1 MKAYLSV
8 DIEGVA
14 GIAHWDEAFKREPD
28 YAEFQDRMTQ
38 EAVAACEGA
47 LAAGATEIWVKD
59 AHGSGRNIAQEALPV
74 EATLIRGWSNHP
86 LGMVQELDDT
96 FDVVGMIG
104 YHSPAG
110 SAQNPLAHTLTGDFA
125 LMTINDVVVSEYL
138 LHTYAANMLGV
149 PVGFL
154 SGDHRICELGTELNP
169 ALGTVATNRGVG
181 ESVIALHPALARE
194 QIRAGVEAA
203 FSGDI
208 ARHRVELPEHFDFR
222 LRFHQPKL
230 AYQRSFYPGAWL
242 EGEDTVAFATDDY
255 FEVLRLIR
263 FMK

>member
-14 GIAHWDEAFKREPD
+14 GIAHWDEASKREAD
-28 YAEFQDRMTQ
+28 YAEFGDRMTR

-59 AHGSGRNIAQEALPV
+59 AHGSGRNIAQEALPT
-74 EATLIRGWSNHP
+74 EAVLIRGWSNHP
-86 LGMVQELDDT
+86 LGMVQELDES
-96 FDVVGMIG
+96 FDVVGMVG
-104 YHSPAG
+104 YHAPAG

-125 LMTINDVVVSEYL
+125 LMTINDVAASEYL
-138 LHTYAANMLGV
+138 LHTYAANLLGV

-154 SGDHRICELGTELNP
+154 SGDQRICELGRELNP
-169 ALGTVATNRGVG
+169 SLETVATSRGVG
-181 ESVIALHPALARE
+181 ESVVAVHPQVARDR
-194 QIRAGVEAA
+194 IRAGVEQA
-203 FSGDI
+203 FSGDLS
-208 ARHRVELPEHFDFR
+208 RHRVELPDRFEFR
-222 LRFHQPKL
+222 LRFHEPKL
-230 AYQRSFYPGAWL
+230 AYQRSFYPGARL
-242 EGEDTVAFATDDY
+242 EGEDTVAFDTGDY

>member
-14 GIAHWDEAFKREPD
+14 GIAHWDEAMKREAD
-28 YAEFQDRMTQ
+28 YGEFRDRMTR

-47 LAAGATEIWVKD
+47 LAAGATEVWIKD
-59 AHGSGRNIAQEALPV
+59 AHGSGRNIDQEALPT
-74 EATLIRGWSNHP
+74 EAVLIRGWSRHP
-86 LGMVQELDDT
+86 LGMVQELDES
-96 FDVVGMIG
+96 FDVVGMVG
-104 YHSPAG
+104 YHGPAG

-125 LMTINDVVVSEYL
+125 LMTLNGVVVSEYL
-138 LHTYAANMLGV
+138 LHTYAANLLGV

-154 SGDHRICELGTELNP
+154 SGDHQICALGAELNP
-169 ALGTVATNRGVG
+169 ALVTVPTNRGVG
-181 ESVIALHPALARE
+181 ESVIATHPELARTR
-194 QIRAGVEAA
+194 IRAGVQAA
-203 FSGDI
+203 FSGALD
-208 ARHRVELPEHFDFR
+208 RHRVELPDHFDFR

-255 FEVLRLIR
+255 FEVLRIIR
-263 FMK
+263 FM

>member
-8 DIEGVA
+8 DIEGAA
-14 GIAHWDEAFKREPD
+14 GIAHWDEAMGRHAD
-28 YAEFQDRMTQ
+28 YAEFQDRMTR

-59 AHGSGRNIAQEALPV
+59 AHGSGRNILQEALPV
-74 EATLIRGWSNHP
+74 EAVLIRGWSNHP

-96 FDVVGMIG
+96 FDVVGMVG
-104 YHSPAG
+104 YHGPAG

-125 LMTINDVVVSEYL
+125 LMTINDVVTSEYL

-154 SGDHRICELGTELNP
+154 AGDHQICALGTELNP
-169 ALGTVATNRGVG
+169 ELVTVPTNRGVG
-181 ESVIALHPALARE
+181 ESVIASHPELIRDR
-194 QIRAGVEAA
+194 IRAGVEAG
-203 FSGDI
+203 FSGDLG
-208 ARHRVELPEHFDFR
+208 RHRVELPDHFEFR

-242 EGEDTVAFATDDY
+242 EGEDTVAFSTDDY

>member
-96 FDVVGMIG
+96 FDV
-104 YHSPAG
+104 
-110 SAQNPLAHTLTGDFA
+110 HTE
-125 LMTINDVVVSEYL
+125 VR
-138 LHTYAANMLGV
+138 LHL
-149 PVGFL
+149 
-154 SGDHRICELGTELNP
+154 
-169 ALGTVATNRGVG
+169 
-181 ESVIALHPALARE
+181 
-194 QIRAGVEAA
+194 
-203 FSGDI
+203 
-208 ARHRVELPEHFDFR
+208 
-222 LRFHQPKL
+222 
-230 AYQRSFYPGAWL
+230 
-242 EGEDTVAFATDDY
+242 
-255 FEVLRLIR
+255 
-263 FMK
+263 